1 MVEVSDEPV
10 RLEGDA
16 ALREKVGRLTKELDR
31 LENRNQKV
39 CAAFRGALTAVAGL
53 GAGPHAKAVEKAP
66 KEMKKVAAAKSV
78 DPAALD
84 TAVDHLKTSL
94 MAAPEG
100 RDQSVSVRE
109 EGGRAL
115 AVAPGEAASLP
126 DSGATAA
133 GHVALALLEGLRL
146 GNPEFDGH
154 LEAAIVQ
161 LNAHIQAGQVRPA
174 MALLVDLLGH
184 YRQVHTQER
193 LAAETALKE
202 VLKEVF
208 NTESELANLFQ
219 QTQAQMSQAGQAYE
233 EKMTS
238 QMGRL
243 VQDVAEAKDLQSL
256 KSSALDH
263 IRAMRDHI
271 RAQRAQ
277 EKEMLARTQ
286 GELAKVRESL
296 SSTRQRMEQVERMS
310 QQLSQEAL
318 TDPLTKAWNKRALTA
333 RLGSLLEDGPAGN
346 HALIVFDIDKFKSIN
361 DNFGHQAGDRAL
373 QAIAQQAAASLRQHD
388 VLYRYAGDEFVILLE
403 NTPLADA
410 LAVAE
415 RVRQAALNIRFTY
428 RGSQEL
434 RITVSLGVAPSRPGD
449 TPETLF
455 ERADKALYTAKN
467 QGRNR
472 VAQG

>member
-1 MVEVSDEPV
+1 MVEVSDDPV

-53 GAGPHAKAVEKAP
+53 GAGPHVKAVDKAL

-78 DPAALD
+78 DPQALD
-84 TAVDHLKTSL
+84 TVVDHLKTAL
-94 MAAPEG
+94 MAAPED

-109 EGGRAL
+109 EDERPAL
-115 AVAPGEAASLP
+115 AAPGEQASQP

-146 GNPEFDGH
+146 GQPEFDAH
-154 LEAAIVQ
+154 LEKAIVQ
-161 LNAHIQAGQVRPA
+161 LNAFIQSGQVRPA
-174 MALLVDLLGH
+174 MALLVDLLAH

-193 LAAETALKE
+193 LAAELALKE

-208 NTESELANLFQ
+208 NTENELADLFQ
-219 QTQAQMSQAGQAYE
+219 QTQRQISQAGQTYE
-233 EKMTS
+233 DKMTS

-243 VQDVAEAKDLQSL
+243 VQEVVDAKDLNTL
-256 KSSALDH
+256 KSSALEH

-286 GELAKVRESL
+286 GELAKVCESL
-296 SSTRQRMEQVERMS
+296 DCARQRMEQVEQIS
-310 QQLSQEAL
+310 QRLSQEAL
-318 TDPLTKAWNKRALTA
+318 TDPLTKSWNKRALTA
-333 RLGSLLEDGPAGN
+333 RLASLLKEGTGGG
-346 HALIVFDIDKFKSIN
+346 HALIVFDIDKFKAIN

-410 LAVAE
+410 VAVAE

-434 RITVSLGVAPSRPGD
+434 HITVSLGVAPSRPND

-455 ERADKALYTAKN
+455 ERADKALYAAKN

-472 VAQG
+472 VVQG

>member
-1 MVEVSDEPV
+1 MVEVSDDPV

-39 CAAFRGALTAVAGL
+39 CAAFRGALTAVSGL
-53 GAGPHAKAVEKAP
+53 GAGPHAKAVDKAL
-66 KEMKKVAAAKSV
+66 KELKKVAGAKSV

-84 TAVDHLKTSL
+84 GAVAHLKTSL
-94 MAAPEG
+94 LTAPEAD
-100 RDQSVSVRE
+100 DQSVSVRE
-109 EGGRAL
+109 EGERPGA
-115 AVAPGEAASLP
+115 APGERASQP
-126 DSGATAA
+126 DSGGTAA

-146 GNPEFDGH
+146 GQPEFDAH
-154 LEAAIVQ
+154 LEKAIVQ
-161 LNAHIQAGQVRPA
+161 INAHIQAGQVRPA

-202 VLKEVF
+202 VLREVF
-208 NTESELANLFQ
+208 NTERELANLFQ
-219 QTQAQMSQAGQAYE
+219 QTQSQISQAGQAYE
-233 EKMTS
+233 DRMTS

-243 VQDVAEAKDLQSL
+243 VQEVVEAKDLHSL
-256 KSSALDH
+256 KSSALEH

-277 EKEMLARTQ
+277 EKELLARTQ
-286 GELAKVRESL
+286 GELARTCQSL
-296 SSTRQRMEQVERMS
+296 DSARQRMEQVEQMS
-310 QQLSQEAL
+310 QRLSQEAL
-318 TDPLTKAWNKRALTA
+318 TDPLTQSWNKRALSA
-333 RLGSLLEDGPAGN
+333 RLASLLGEGPAGG

-373 QAIAQQAAASLRQHD
+373 QAIAQQASGSLRQND

-403 NTPLADA
+403 NTPMADA
-410 LAVAE
+410 VAVAE

-428 RGSQEL
+428 KGSQEL
-434 RITVSLGVAPSRPGD
+434 RITVSLGVATSRAND
-449 TPETLF
+449 TPESLF
-455 ERADKALYTAKN
+455 ERADKALYAAKN